1 MCNVTIGKVN
11 DIKGFFETY
20 REMRIANFISLFG
33 DVPEN
38 DVQALDYCLSD
49 IYGSRCLQG
58 RFSDIYNNR
67 SADDCMA
74 RIVTIADKLYYEN
87 WINTKHAIE
96 KASLTDLDKPLT
108 SEKTG
113 ENTTKNKVNAFD
125 SETASDSDNST
136 HNYSETTRYSN
147 GKTVTQNA
155 KTQIDFTRNNDF
167 LEIIMNDILSVC
179 CLSVY
184 DDSYHPYR
192 VSGGGETDPELE
204 GRVTQCETDIRGIK
218 KLIPATATEQNKLA
232 TIADVQSGYDDTELR
247 GKIEGNTEDIQG
259 IYNSLIDYATK
270 TELQAVENQ
279 IPDVSNL
286 ATKTELQDVGNQ
298 IPDVSN
304 LATKTELHDVENQIP
319 DVSNLVTK
327 TELQDVGNQIDE
339 QTLVVGETGTKTFGT
354 FKLFLGIAKFLASSA
369 KKIIKGGLEVDSLTV
384 NGSEVAKKSML
395 PINSDKHPWGSNMG
409 EITLNGLKD
418 FYMKSMF
425 NWSSIEFVCN
435 ITELKEWGV
444 CRILRLNKEWGSI
457 SFNTVGKRYLMDL
470 INEQWQPITRTLD
483 VDFVNETKSFQVG
496 TINPNGTLQGTL
508 DLTKNGYYPVSA
520 TMGSNHYTEVMIG
533 SNIISGNQITYGLY
547 NVTGTP
553 MDMTVLVNVLYKKN

>member
-286 ATKTELQDVGNQ
+286 ATKTEL
-298 IPDVSN
+298 
-304 LATKTELHDVENQIP
+304 HDVENQIP

-395 PINSDKHPWGSNMG
+395 PINSDKHPWGSNIG

-444 CRILRLNKEWGSI
+444 CRILKLNTGWGSI
-457 SFNTVGKRYLMDL
+457 SFNTVGKRYLMEL

>member
-1 MCNVTIGKVN
+1 MCNVTLGKVN
-11 DIKGFFETY
+11 DIKGFFKTY
-20 REMRIANFISLFG
+20 HEIKLENFTNLFG
-33 DVPEN
+33 NVSEHDI
-38 DVQALDYCLSD
+38 QALDYCLSD

-58 RFSDIYNNR
+58 RFSDIYNNM

-192 VSGGGETDPELE
+192 VSGGGETDLELE
-204 GRVTQCETDIRGIK
+204 ERVTQCETDIRGIK

-247 GKIEGNTEDIQG
+247 GKIEENTKNIQG
-259 IYNSLIDYATK
+259 IYNGLTDYATK
-270 TELQAVENQ
+270 TELQAVENKFS
-279 IPDVSNL
+279 VSEYLLKGGVVCKQGKVCTIQFNSFKL
-286 ATKTELQDVGNQ
+286 DRTYSINEN
-298 IPDVSN
+298 IMN
-304 LATKTELHDVENQIP
+304 IENQEIFP
-319 DVSNLVTK
+319 RSSVRF
-327 TELQDVGNQIDE
+327 
-339 QTLVVGETGTKTFGT
+339 TLIQLNT
-354 FKLFLGIAKFLASSA
+354 
-369 KKIIKGGLEVDSLTV
+369 LTV
-384 NGSEVAKKSML
+384 K
-395 PINSDKHPWGSNMG
+395 
-409 EITLNGLKD
+409 
-418 FYMKSMF
+418 
-425 NWSSIEFVCN
+425 EF
-435 ITELKEWGV
+435 
-444 CRILRLNKEWGSI
+444 
-457 SFNTVGKRYLMDL
+457 
-470 INEQWQPITRTLD
+470 
-483 VDFVNETKSFQVG
+483 
-496 TINPNGTLQGTL
+496 
-508 DLTKNGYYPVSA
+508 
-520 TMGSNHYTEVMIG
+520 
-533 SNIISGNQITYGLY
+533 IISPDGNIKAGQTNEIEEGYWVGFVTYF
-547 NVTGTP
+547 TT
-553 MDMTVLVNVLYKKN
+553 

>member
-1 MCNVTIGKVN
+1 M
-11 DIKGFFETY
+11 
-20 REMRIANFISLFG
+20 
-33 DVPEN
+33 
-38 DVQALDYCLSD
+38 
-49 IYGSRCLQG
+49 
-58 RFSDIYNNR
+58 
-67 SADDCMA
+67 
-74 RIVTIADKLYYEN
+74 
-87 WINTKHAIE
+87 
-96 KASLTDLDKPLT
+96 
-108 SEKTG
+108 
-113 ENTTKNKVNAFD
+113 
-125 SETASDSDNST
+125 
-136 HNYSETTRYSN
+136 
-147 GKTVTQNA
+147 
-155 KTQIDFTRNNDF
+155 
-167 LEIIMNDILSVC
+167 
-179 CLSVY
+179 
-184 DDSYHPYR
+184 
-192 VSGGGETDPELE
+192 
-204 GRVTQCETDIRGIK
+204 
-218 KLIPATATEQNKLA
+218 
-232 TIADVQSGYDDTELR
+232 
-247 GKIEGNTEDIQG
+247 
-259 IYNSLIDYATK
+259 ATK
-270 TELQAVENQ
+270 TELHDVENQ

>member
-279 IPDVSNL
+279 IPDVSGL
-286 ATKTELQDVGNQ
+286 ATKPELQAVESH
-298 IPDVSN
+298 IPDVSG
-304 LATKTELHDVENQIP
+304 LATKEELQAVGNSIP
-319 DVSNLVTK
+319 DVSELATK
-327 TELQDVGNQIDE
+327 E
-339 QTLVVGETGTKTFGT
+339 
-354 FKLFLGIAKFLASSA
+354 FLEGSA
-369 KKIIKGGLEVDSLTV
+369 KKIIKGGASVEGGLAVDSLTV
-384 NGSEVAKKSML
+384 NGINLFYTNIGPLSFSEVKNYYNSL
-395 PINSDKHPWGSNMG
+395 PDLTVSFALTQITDLVLTGVCYFHKVSNLWG
-409 EITLNGLKD
+409 EIHFYSAGKHFYSEVING
-418 FYMKSMF
+418 
-425 NWSSIEFVCN
+425 
-435 ITELKEWGV
+435 
-444 CRILRLNKEWGSI
+444 
-457 SFNTVGKRYLMDL
+457 
-470 INEQWQPITRTLD
+470 QWQPLSSYLE
-483 VDFVNETKSFQVG
+483 VDFVNETKSFPVG

-508 DLTKNGYYPVSA
+508 DLTKKGYYPLSA

-533 SNIISGNQITYGLY
+533 SNIISGNQMTYGLY

>member
-395 PINSDKHPWGSNMG
+395 PINSDKHPWGSNIG

-444 CRILRLNKEWGSI
+444 CRILKLNTGWGSI
-457 SFNTVGKRYLMDL
+457 SFNTVGKRYLMEL

>member
-286 ATKTELQDVGNQ
+286 ATKTEL
-298 IPDVSN
+298 
-304 LATKTELHDVENQIP
+304 HDVENQIP